1 MDQHLTARIPE
12 ANTFVTLGVAKITT
26 NLHQSV
32 SALVFSFVYSKI
44 FPSTCSLCDLPS
56 VTRLDLCDSCDKAL
70 PRIGF
75 SCFTCGLPLID
86 TDTAHLPG
94 SDKKQLL
101 CGKCLTEP
109 SPIDEAIIPFLY
121 EAPIDYMVKRLKF
134 SADMKYSRLMGEL
147 LALKISEGCSTWP
160 DCLLPV
166 PLHHSRLLER
176 GYNQAFQIADIVSK
190 RLCIPVEQDCASR
203 ITSQASQVQL
213 NARDR
218 TKNLRSAF
226 SVTTRVTDKKIAI
239 IDDVYTTGATTRS
252 LAMTLKKAGASSVS
266 IWAFARTP

>member
-1 MDQHLTARIPE
+1 MA
-12 ANTFVTLGVAKITT
+12 
-26 NLHQSV
+26 
-32 SALVFSFVYSKI
+32 SALVFSLIYSKF
-44 FPSTCSLCDLPS
+44 FPPTCSLCDLPS
-56 VTRLDLCDSCDKAL
+56 ATRLDLCDSCDKTL

-75 SCFTCGLPLID
+75 SCITCGLPLIGGD
-86 TDTAHLPG
+86 AAHLPG
-94 SDKKQLL
+94 SNKKQLL
-101 CGKCLTEP
+101 CGNCLTEP
-109 SPIDEAIIPFLY
+109 SPVDEAIIPFLY

-147 LALKISEGCSTWP
+147 LALQVSEGCSIWP

-166 PLHHSRLLER
+166 PLHQSRLLER
-176 GYNQAFQIADIVSK
+176 GYNQAFQIADIVGK
-190 RLCIPVEQDCASR
+190 RLSIPVEQDYVRR
-203 ITSQASQVQL
+203 ITSLASQVQL

-226 SVTTRVTDKKIAI
+226 NVTTKVTDKKIAI

-252 LAMTLKKAGASSVS
+252 LALSLKKAGAASVS